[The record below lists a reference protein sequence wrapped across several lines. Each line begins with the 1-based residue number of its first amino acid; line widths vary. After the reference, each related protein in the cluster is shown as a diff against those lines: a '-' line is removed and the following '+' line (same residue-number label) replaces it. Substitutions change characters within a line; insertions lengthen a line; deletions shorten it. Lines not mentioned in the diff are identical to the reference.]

1 MPLPDS
7 FDNYWLRFGFCF
19 QLDVIIA
26 DLDGGTIKIPECIH
40 LSQLPEPLLHNTQK
54 ALSMVKKKIYIYNL
68 HTHIMVSYNLYPV
81 QLGLL
86 LNI

>member
-1 MPLPDS
+1 MVLRDS
-7 FDNYWLRFGFCF
+7 FSNFWSGFVFCL

-54 ALSMVKKKIYIYNL
+54 ALSMVKKINKNNS
-68 HTHIMVSYNLYPV
+68 HTF
-81 QLGLL
+81 
-86 LNI
+86 